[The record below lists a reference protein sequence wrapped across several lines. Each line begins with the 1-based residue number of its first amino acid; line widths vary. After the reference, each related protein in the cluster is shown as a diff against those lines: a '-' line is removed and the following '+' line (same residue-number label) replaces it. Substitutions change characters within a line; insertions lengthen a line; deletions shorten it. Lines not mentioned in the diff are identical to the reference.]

1 MESISTMA
9 NQIMGNF
16 VTIRAERYEELVAAE
31 ERLKLLERGFHK
43 LKSYE
48 YDNLSAVMF
57 GKEDEKEC

>member
-1 MESISTMA
+1 MESITTMA
-9 NQIMGNF
+9 NPIMGNF
-16 VTIRAERYEELVAAE
+16 VTIRAEKYEELVSAE

-57 GKEDEKEC
+57 GKEEKEC